1 MSNLQDLVGVVLIA
15 ASIAGCASEK
25 PQAAPASTAAPVVV
39 GSDRDAHGCKASA
52 GYRWCERENAC
63 VRPWEL
69 ARAKGFEADGD
80 AFERYCRVAEQGR

>member
-1 MSNLQDLVGVVLIA
+1 MSNQQDLAGVVLIGM
-15 ASIAGCASEK
+15 SIAGCASPK
-25 PQAAPASTAAPVVV
+25 PRAASTAAPVVV
-39 GSDRDAHGCKASA
+39 GSDSDAHGCKASA

-80 AFERYCRVAEQGR
+80 AFERYCRVAVE